1 MCEMNNN
8 KQNNSEV
15 EAEDIHKEVKPI
27 IKIWLGLMSIVEAII
42 VTIFS
47 IYFAFNMVTGS
58 TTNFAGALVILLIVA
73 VISIILWISAIASF
87 TVKSWPNGI
96 IFTWQILQLAPAFS
110 LISAGQSM
118 FIPGVLLVAL
128 SIATLVLVTVR
139 IRHVTSDVF

>member
-139 IRHVTSDVF
+139 IRHVTSEVF